1 MYLCVKESFY
11 NIKRIQSMKGRL
23 FLRHIGQT
31 SPSPMMIEVEKAEGI
46 YLYAPDG
53 TQYTDL
59 ISGVAVSNVGHSN
72 KKVVDAVCEQAQ
84 KYMHLMVYG
93 EYIQSA
99 QTDFVEKLVQY
110 LPTKI
115 DSVYLVNSGSE
126 AIEGSMKL
134 AKRATGRTEIISFKN
149 AYHGSTH
156 GALSIQGSEDFKY
169 AFRPLLPDT
178 RLIKFNDFEDLK
190 HITTRTAGVVVEVVQ
205 GEAGFIA
212 SNKDWLKALRT
223 KCDEVGTLLIYDEVQ
238 TGFGRTGKMFASE
251 TFGVEPDIIAM
262 AKAMGGGM
270 PLGGFAAS
278 KELMDTL
285 TYNPVL
291 GHITTFGGHPV
302 SCAAALAAMNFL
314 IDEKIIE
321 TVETKSKKFVERLS
335 GLSVVKEIRSCG
347 LMIAVDL
354 GDNALRDKAVNIL
367 VSKGILTEGFL
378 FCETAFRIAPP
389 LIITNEQIDTICDQ
403 ITEVL
408 NFIK

>member
-1 MYLCVKESFY
+1 
-11 NIKRIQSMKGRL
+11 MKGRL

-72 KKVVDAVCEQAQ
+72 KQVIDAVCEQAK

-99 QTDFVEKLVQY
+99 QTDFVEKLVEY
-110 LPTKI
+110 LPSKI

-156 GALSIQGSEDFKY
+156 GALSIQGSEDFKS

-178 RLIKFNDFEDLK
+178 RLINFNNSEDLEY
-190 HITTRTAGVVVEVVQ
+190 ITSRTAGVVAEVVQ
-205 GEAGFIA
+205 GEAGFIVA
-212 SNKDWLKALRT
+212 DKQWLTALRA
-223 KCDEVGTLLIYDEVQ
+223 KCDEVGALLIFDEVQ
-238 TGFGRTGKMFASE
+238 TGFGRTGNMFASK
-251 TFGVEPDIIAM
+251 TLGIEPDIMAM

-278 KELMDTL
+278 KELMDKL

-302 SCAAALAAMNFL
+302 SCAAALAAMNYL
-314 IDEKIIE
+314 IDEKLVEAIE
-321 TVETKSKKFVERLS
+321 NKKERFLN
-335 GLSVVKEIRSCG
+335 LLKNISVIKEIRSCG

-354 GDNALRDKAVNIL
+354 GNSALRDKAVNIL

-389 LIITNEQIDTICDQ
+389 LIITDDQIDDICDQ
-403 ITEVL
+403 ITDVL
-408 NFIK
+408 NAI

>member
-1 MYLCVKESFY
+1 
-11 NIKRIQSMKGRL
+11 MKGKL

-31 SPSPMMIEVEKAEGI
+31 SPSPMMIDVERAEDI

-53 TQYTDL
+53 TQYIDL

-72 KKVVDAVCEQAQ
+72 KKVIDAVCEQAQ

-99 QTDFVEKLVQY
+99 QTDFVAKLVEY
-110 LPTKI
+110 LPSKI

-178 RLIKFNDFEDLK
+178 RLLNYNNFDDLK
-190 HITTRTAGVVVEVVQ
+190 FITSRTAAVVTEVVQ
-205 GEAGFIA
+205 GEAGFIVA
-212 SNKDWLKALRT
+212 NKQWIDALRA
-223 KCDEVGTLLIYDEVQ
+223 KCNEVGALLIFDEVQ
-238 TGFGRTGKMFASE
+238 TGFGRTGNMFASE
-251 TFGVEPDIIAM
+251 TLGVEPDLIAM

-278 KELMDTL
+278 KELMDKL

-314 IDEKIIE
+314 LDEKLIE
-321 TVETKSKKFVERLS
+321 AVDSKSKHFLDRLS
-335 GLSVVKEIRSCG
+335 KLSAVKEIRSCG

-354 GDNALRDKAVNIL
+354 GDSALRDKAVNIL

-389 LIITNEQIDTICDQ
+389 LIITDEQIDFICDQ
-403 ITEVL
+403 IVEVL
-408 NFIK
+408 ENL

>member
-1 MYLCVKESFY
+1 
-11 NIKRIQSMKGRL
+11 MKGRL

-72 KKVVDAVCEQAQ
+72 KQVIDAVCEQAK

-99 QTDFVEKLVQY
+99 QTDFVEKLVEY
-110 LPTKI
+110 LPSKI

-156 GALSIQGSEDFKY
+156 GALSIQGSEDFKS

-178 RLIKFNDFEDLK
+178 RLINFNNSEDLEY
-190 HITTRTAGVVVEVVQ
+190 ITSRTAGVVAEVVQ
-205 GEAGFIA
+205 GEAGFIVA
-212 SNKDWLKALRT
+212 DKQWLTALRA
-223 KCDEVGTLLIYDEVQ
+223 KCDEVGALLIFDEVQ
-238 TGFGRTGKMFASE
+238 TGFGRTGNMFASK
-251 TFGVEPDIIAM
+251 TLGIEPDIMAM

-278 KELMDTL
+278 KELMDKL

-302 SCAAALAAMNFL
+302 SCAAALAAMNYL
-314 IDEKIIE
+314 IDEKLVEAIE
-321 TVETKSKKFVERLS
+321 NKKERFLNR
-335 GLSVVKEIRSCG
+335 LKNISVIKEIRSCG

-354 GDNALRDKAVNIL
+354 GNSALRDKAVNIL

-389 LIITNEQIDTICDQ
+389 LIITDDQIDDICDQ
-403 ITEVL
+403 ITDVL
-408 NFIK
+408 NAI